1 MPASKP
7 HILFIVLD
15 TVRRDRLSLYGH
27 NRPTTPHLDEFAQ
40 QATTFERA
48 IAAAQWTIPSHA
60 SMFTGHYPS
69 THDLTQASGTLPKN
83 MPTLAELLRGA
94 GYHTAAFCNNPLVGV
109 LNHGLQRG
117 FERFYNYAS
126 AAPYRPTEAR
136 RHPLHRKAL
145 KLFRQHL
152 ARPMGNQF
160 AHSDVMFRLALNPF
174 WVPLWTRLINFK
186 GNGPAAIRD
195 LIEYWESHQQ
205 TQPDQPMFAFL
216 NLMGAHLPYFPPQAH
231 LDRMAPEL
239 RNERS
244 RYQFMRR
251 FNAEAARWASPDDPP
266 LADWEHATLN
276 DFYDAEIAHQDE
288 QVGKLLSCLASSGI
302 LENTVVVIC
311 ADHGEGHGDH
321 GFLGHGF
328 VVYQEL
334 VHVPLVIRFPDGH
347 GAGQRVRTN
356 VSTRRLFHTALEAAG
371 LPLPTNHERNCSL
384 SSAAIGSSDVE
395 QDTAFSEAYPP
406 LTFLNV
412 IKHRNAS
419 LVASNQLH
427 RIRRALYEGDQKL
440 VMADQQVEGLFTL
453 PDDPQEV
460 HNVAGDHPGAV
471 SAMQRKLLHH
481 VHKAES
487 LRMESTPV
495 TEVDESVVEHLRAL
509 GYIE

>member
-1 MPASKP
+1 
-7 HILFIVLD
+7 
-15 TVRRDRLSLYGH
+15 
-27 NRPTTPHLDEFAQ
+27 
-40 QATTFERA
+40 
-48 IAAAQWTIPSHA
+48 
-60 SMFTGHYPS
+60 
-69 THDLTQASGTLPKN
+69 
-83 MPTLAELLRGA
+83 
-94 GYHTAAFCNNPLVGV
+94 
-109 LNHGLQRG
+109 
-117 FERFYNYAS
+117 
-126 AAPYRPTEAR
+126 
-136 RHPLHRKAL
+136 
-145 KLFRQHL
+145 
-152 ARPMGNQF
+152 
-160 AHSDVMFRLALNPF
+160 
-174 WVPLWTRLINFK
+174 
-186 GNGPAAIRD
+186 
-195 LIEYWESHQQ
+195 
-205 TQPDQPMFAFL
+205 
-216 NLMGAHLPYFPPQAH
+216 
-231 LDRMAPEL
+231 
-239 RNERS
+239 
-244 RYQFMRR
+244 
-251 FNAEAARWASPDDPP
+251 
-266 LADWEHATLN
+266 
-276 DFYDAEIAHQDE
+276 
-288 QVGKLLSCLASSGI
+288 
-302 LENTVVVIC
+302 
-311 ADHGEGHGDH
+311 
-321 GFLGHGF
+321 
-328 VVYQEL
+328 L